1 MTHRGI
7 MITYVITNGGGK
19 VLCNEVSMAHVT
31 MTKMVIT
38 KMMESTTSFDGP
50 KEYTKE
56 KNKLN
61 IQLRLDI
68 KKEKSSL

>member
-1 MTHRGI
+1 
-7 MITYVITNGGGK
+7 MITYIITNGGDK
-19 VLCNEVSMAHVT
+19 VLCNEVAMAHVT
-31 MTKMVIT
+31 VTTMVIT

-56 KNKLN
+56 KNKLT
-61 IQLRLDI
+61 IQLILGI